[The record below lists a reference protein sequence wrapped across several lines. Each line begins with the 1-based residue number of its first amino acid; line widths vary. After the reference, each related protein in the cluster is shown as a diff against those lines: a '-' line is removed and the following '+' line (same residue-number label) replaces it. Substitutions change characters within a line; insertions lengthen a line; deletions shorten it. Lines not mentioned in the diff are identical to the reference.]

1 MPPWVVMTDAAGIV
15 LRATPDL
22 WRRLGRA
29 PAGGREQLADIVA
42 ALAPATH
49 VRSMPMADGT
59 ISHVIQEASPGET
72 AWGSATRK
80 ALAQALARENRLLR
94 ETLDAVDGS
103 ISVHDGQMR
112 YLLANRGYH
121 ERYPH
126 LPPEHESV
134 GRHFS
139 DTLRLSAA
147 AGAYVDPRALTDPEA
162 YIAERVAEMLSPENR
177 VSNVFM
183 ASTGRWSQMRMRWT
197 PSGNR
202 VILHVDITDEKRLEE
217 ELLRNQRTRTV
228 GRIAAGVAHHFN
240 NMLAVVCTNIELLLH
255 IPNLQGRAKR
265 LAARALDGAEQG
277 SRVTQQL
284 LTFAQG
290 DFARPRR
297 IDANRLLESIA
308 ALLEGML
315 GSRATLAMRL
325 DGEHLPVSVD
335 PDGLETAI
343 INLVLNAREAIVAR
357 LGAQSGA
364 RDPLPGQIEIC
375 TALQRRDDR
384 LFRVVSVA
392 DDGEGMPP
400 EVAAEAFEPFF
411 TTRTASAASG
421 LGLAQVHGF
430 ATAAGGFVTLR
441 STQGQ
446 GTVVD
451 ILLPV
456 VDENTSET
464 EGKT

>member
-1 MPPWVVMTDAAGIV
+1 
-15 LRATPDL
+15 
-22 WRRLGRA
+22 
-29 PAGGREQLADIVA
+29 
-42 ALAPATH
+42 
-49 VRSMPMADGT
+49 
-59 ISHVIQEASPGET
+59 
-72 AWGSATRK
+72 
-80 ALAQALARENRLLR
+80 
-94 ETLDAVDGS
+94 
-103 ISVHDGQMR
+103 MR

-147 AGAYVDPRALTDPEA
+147 AGAYVDPRALTEPEA
-162 YIAERVAEMLSPENR
+162 YIAERLAEMLSPDNT
-177 VSNVFM
+177 VSTVFM
-183 ASTGRWSQMRMRWT
+183 ASNGRWSQMRMRWT

-202 VILHVDITDEKRLEE
+202 VILHVDITEEKRLEE
-217 ELLRNQRTRTV
+217 ELVRTQRTRTV

-255 IPNLQGRAKR
+255 MPNLQGRAKR
-265 LAARALDGAEQG
+265 LAARALDGAERG

-290 DFARPRR
+290 DFTRPRR
-297 IDANRLLESIA
+297 VDANRLLESIA

-315 GSRATLAMRL
+315 GSGATLAMRL
-325 DGEHLPVSVD
+325 DSEKLHVSVD
-335 PDGLETAI
+335 PEGFETAM
-343 INLVLNAREAIVAR
+343 INLVLNARDAIAAR
-357 LGAQSGA
+357 LGGHPGA
-364 RDPLPGQIEIC
+364 RDAMPGQIEIR
-375 TALQRRDDR
+375 TALHRQDNR
-384 LFRVVSVA
+384 LLRVVSVA
-392 DDGEGMPP
+392 DDGEGMSP

-411 TTRTASAASG
+411 TTRQANAASG
-421 LGLAQVHGF
+421 LGLSQVHGF
-430 ATAAGGFVTLR
+430 ATAAGGSVTLR

-456 VDENTSET
+456 VDESTAQE
-464 EGKT
+464 